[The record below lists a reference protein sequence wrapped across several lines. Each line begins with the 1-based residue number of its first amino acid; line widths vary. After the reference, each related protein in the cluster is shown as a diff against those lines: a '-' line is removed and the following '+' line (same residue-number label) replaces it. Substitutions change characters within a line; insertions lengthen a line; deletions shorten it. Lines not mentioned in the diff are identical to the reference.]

1 MTEGDY
7 MKYTTKQGDTFDI
20 IAHKCYGDAEL
31 ITPIIRANPDIVE
44 TAVFDY
50 GIVIEI
56 PEIEKTD
63 SNTYL
68 PPWRA
73 Q

>member
-1 MTEGDY
+1 
-7 MKYTTKQGDTFDI
+7 MKYTTQKGDTFDA
-20 IAHKCYGDAEL
+20 IAYAYYANEEA
-31 ITPIIRANPDIVE
+31 IAPIIRANPAHVE

-50 GIVIEI
+50 GAELEI

-63 SNTYL
+63 ETVYL
-68 PPWRA
+68 PPWRRE